1 MAATYE
7 QVIEALRIADS
18 QGNVEDATKL
28 AEMAAAL
35 RPQGAGA
42 GRGQLGGP
50 AARPASSMGEYLGI
64 SAARGLTGTLARLAS
79 GSAMQQGTF
88 AGAFPT
94 QPELEEVTTEN
105 VQRRFGIDTTT
116 RPATKT
122 QRYIGAGVEGAF
134 DPLNLMGAGAGVV
147 PKLLSAG
154 AGGLAGMGGEFGGE
168 VGGQVAGVPGQV
180 LGGITFAL
188 LSGAGG
194 LKAGQ
199 KLFGDTVEKLNIKD
213 LNVADLADVEG
224 VSRAQSLIKQAIEA
238 DPTLLAKLQN
248 IEKKIQFVTGE
259 KGALAATG
267 LDNQVIRAKVQKL
280 AESDLTIRSDLEKLY
295 KELQDAVQKKSASLY
310 PQPSAELPSG
320 KAAIAAVETDY
331 NQRLKAIDSQLEK
344 QTTNLTLGNRY
355 IGTSGLIEAPT
366 ELGKSIQNLVLAR
379 EKAARGALSPEYN
392 SVRDQ
397 ASKMGAIL
405 PAQETQDLL
414 GTAFDLFMKDPWGR
428 QSDLLKLVKQQSDKF
443 KALRARVS
451 GVEPGTT
458 LPVTTAPDLSVG
470 LDITSL
476 DSLKRRVADDI
487 RRVQNPA
494 TKDKLIIL
502 QQRVD
507 DALGKVES
515 NNGAV
520 MVDFRGGKSTFGDA
534 MQQLDLDYYNKVG
547 VPFKDADAVQ
557 KIGSQEYAE
566 RIAPTIASSPTA
578 LDQFLRVSGD
588 EGMPL
593 AEKAIMSKLYNK
605 AIGKDG
611 FVDPVKLDKLLK
623 TDSNNGGFSDI
634 LDRTP
639 NLKGNLDDVLT
650 RTQYLSELKN
660 SIDDTAKAERVR
672 LGQSF
677 LMDYD
682 NRGVEGIV
690 ASMTGSSG
698 KGYSNKFN
706 VDLKK
711 LPADDQTNVIFAVR
725 NQLVNNMIESN
736 NPFEYLNKHKDIF
749 VSMFGKS
756 HFDNLAALAD
766 VSRLAKSI
774 DIKKLPIRDA
784 ALHESSVLENM
795 VGGVRMQQLAGIAV
809 NQISSVFNK
818 GFRILSLIGQK
829 NIDESTKQ
837 AITQLLFD
845 KEGLDKVTKAS
856 TKIFTRKGKEID
868 IKDVVKGVDLSNLA
882 TAFGQNILKYGYIGG
897 ATAASPSE
905 VMEEQTQPY
914 FIYSP

>member
-28 AEMAAAL
+28 AEMAAAM

-50 AARPASSMGEYLGI
+50 AARPASGMGEYLGI
-64 SAARGLTGTLARLAS
+64 SAARGLTSTPARLAA

-105 VQRRFGIDTTT
+105 VQRRFGVDTAT
-116 RPATKT
+116 RPATKA
-122 QRYIGAGVEGAF
+122 QRYIGAGVEGAV

-168 VGGQVAGVPGQV
+168 IGGQVAGVPGQV

-199 KLFGDTVEKLNIKD
+199 RLFGDAVEKLNIKD
-213 LNVADLADVEG
+213 LNISDLADVEG
-224 VSRAQSLIKQAIEA
+224 VSRAQALIKQAVEA

-280 AESDLTIRSDLEKLY
+280 AESDLTIRSDLERLY
-295 KELQDAVQKKSASLY
+295 KELQEAVQKKAAGLY

-320 KAAIAAVETDY
+320 KSALAAVETDY
-331 NQRLKAIDSQLEK
+331 NQRLKAIESQLER
-344 QTTNLTLGNRY
+344 QTTNLTLGNKY
-355 IGTSGLIEAPT
+355 ISTSGLIEAPT
-366 ELGKSIQNLVLAR
+366 ELGKAIQNLVLAR

-397 ASKMGAIL
+397 ASNMGAIL

-443 KALRARVS
+443 KGLRAKAS
-451 GVEPGTT
+451 GAEPGTT
-458 LPVTTAPDLSVG
+458 LPATTASDLSVG

-502 QQRVD
+502 
-507 DALGKVES
+507 L
-515 NNGAV
+515 
-520 MVDFRGGKSTFGDA
+520 
-534 MQQLDLDYYNKVG
+534 
-547 VPFKDADAVQ
+547 FK
-557 KIGSQEYAE
+557 
-566 RIAPTIASSPTA
+566 
-578 LDQFLRVSGD
+578 
-588 EGMPL
+588 
-593 AEKAIMSKLYNK
+593 
-605 AIGKDG
+605 
-611 FVDPVKLDKLLK
+611 LK
-623 TDSNNGGFSDI
+623 
-634 LDRTP
+634 
-639 NLKGNLDDVLT
+639 
-650 RTQYLSELKN
+650 
-660 SIDDTAKAERVR
+660 
-672 LGQSF
+672 
-677 LMDYD
+677 
-682 NRGVEGIV
+682 
-690 ASMTGSSG
+690 
-698 KGYSNKFN
+698 
-706 VDLKK
+706 
-711 LPADDQTNVIFAVR
+711 
-725 NQLVNNMIESN
+725 
-736 NPFEYLNKHKDIF
+736 
-749 VSMFGKS
+749 
-756 HFDNLAALAD
+756 
-766 VSRLAKSI
+766 
-774 DIKKLPIRDA
+774 
-784 ALHESSVLENM
+784 
-795 VGGVRMQQLAGIAV
+795 
-809 NQISSVFNK
+809 
-818 GFRILSLIGQK
+818 
-829 NIDESTKQ
+829 
-837 AITQLLFD
+837 
-845 KEGLDKVTKAS
+845 
-856 TKIFTRKGKEID
+856 
-868 IKDVVKGVDLSNLA
+868 
-882 TAFGQNILKYGYIGG
+882 
-897 ATAASPSE
+897 
-905 VMEEQTQPY
+905 
-914 FIYSP
+914 